1 MTGVQEA
8 LSVDEALMRILARMR
23 PTAAV
28 RMPLEYAV
36 GHALADDVHA
46 DITLPLWANA
56 GMDGYAV
63 QRADVLGAH
72 ASVPRAL
79 RVVGTI
85 AAGSE
90 ERPEILSGTCA
101 RIMTGARMPP
111 GADAVIRVED
121 TDRGLDAVLIRD
133 DRDAQSASGNVRPA
147 GEDVRDGDRV
157 ASRGDVI
164 TPALLGV
171 LASVGVAEPYVHRAP
186 RVVVAAS
193 GNELVNVGQF
203 ARVRAGSAIVSSSTY
218 ALPALL
224 RASGADVRVLP
235 LIPDDAGLMRDA
247 LGRALEADCDLLV
260 TTGGVSAGAFDHV
273 RDVIVSLGGRIDVPR
288 VRVRPGGPLG
298 AGHVLGTP
306 WIGLPGNPVSTL
318 VTAELFVRPAVRAL
332 AGQSRVAAERIR
344 VRLAESVAAPA
355 PLRFY
360 LRATL
365 AVASDGMLEARLTG
379 RQGSNLATSMA
390 RAQALL
396 EIDGPTESVAA
407 GTMVRALLLDTALPL
422 HRVALLPVSGSNA

>member
-1 MTGVQEA
+1 MTGAIQA
-8 LSVDEALMRILARMR
+8 LSVDEALSRILARLR

-28 RMPLEYAV
+28 RMSLEYAI
-36 GHALADDVHA
+36 GHALAEDVHA

-63 QRADVLGAH
+63 QRADVRGADT
-72 ASVPRAL
+72 SSPRVL
-79 RVVGTI
+79 RVIGTI

-90 ERPEILSGTCA
+90 ERFEVAAGTCA
-101 RIMTGARMPP
+101 RIMTGAKMPP
-111 GADAVIRVED
+111 GADAVVRVED
-121 TDRGLDAVLIRD
+121 TDRGLEAVTIHD

-171 LASVGVAEPYVHRAP
+171 LASIGVAEPYVHRAP

-193 GNELVNVGQF
+193 GNELVNVEQF
-203 ARVRAGSAIVSSSTY
+203 GRVREGRAIVSSSTY

-224 RASGADVRVLP
+224 RSTGADVRVLP
-235 LIPDDAGLMRDA
+235 LIPDDADLMRDA

-273 RDVIVSLGGRIDVPR
+273 RDVIISLGGRIDVPR

-298 AGHVLGTP
+298 AGHVLGVP

-318 VTAELFVRPAVRAL
+318 VTAELLVRPAVRAL
-332 AGQSRVAAERIR
+332 AGHSRIVAERIS
-344 VRLAESVAAPA
+344 VRLAEDVSAPA

-365 AVASDGMLEARLTG
+365 AIADDGVLEARLTG

-390 RAQALL
+390 RAHALL
-396 EIDGPTESVAA
+396 EIDGPTDSLAA
-407 GTMVRALLLDTALPL
+407 GTMVRALLLDG
-422 HRVALLPVSGSNA
+422 ALLSAATQ